1 MDTAVNIKLIFFYYF
16 NYFLGSLVSQFVAS
30 NFINLL
36 THMKSYKL
44 KKYEQ
49 ALIET
54 YLKFD
59 ELLRMEKINQLLI
72 TQYNSI
78 QSGTKLEISF
88 HFQVEENSGNNVEKL
103 EIYGDDNNSKRNL
116 FKRSF
121 GNGENIHE
129 GFPNPRRKGLDINSE
144 PLSQNIEKDIL
155 EEMEN
160 TNTFANSIMKIK
172 LKNKKED
179 PLGST
184 EDQKVEIS
192 FKKNSTDTTKTT
204 NYSSLIA
211 KDMGTT
217 ANILLIKNN
226 LLYLANVG
234 DSMAVIFKNG
244 QAIRLNQEHKTTL
257 PAEYA
262 RVTKSGAKIINNR
275 IEGKLNLTR
284 AIGKNLI

>member
-1 MDTAVNIKLIFFYYF
+1 
-16 NYFLGSLVSQFVAS
+16 
-30 NFINLL
+30 
-36 THMKSYKL
+36 MKSYKL

-78 QSGTKLEISF
+78 QSGSKLEINF
-88 HFQVEENSGNNVEKL
+88 HFQVEENSGHNNEKL
-103 EIYGDDNNSKRNL
+103 ENFLDDNSSNKKL

-121 GNGENIHE
+121 RNNENIPE
-129 GFPNPRRKGLDINSE
+129 VFPYPRRKCFDIKGEQQSLNSD
-144 PLSQNIEKDIL
+144 KGIL

-160 TNTFANSIMKIK
+160 QNNFSHSIMKIK
-172 LKNKKED
+172 LHNKKED
-179 PLGST
+179 PLAIMD
-184 EDQKVEIS
+184 DQKVEIC
-192 FKKNSTDTTKTT
+192 FNKNSTDTTKTT
-204 NYSSLIA
+204 NYFSLIA

-262 RVTKSGAKIINNR
+262 RVMKSGAKIINNR

-284 AIGKNLI
+284 AIGKNKILN